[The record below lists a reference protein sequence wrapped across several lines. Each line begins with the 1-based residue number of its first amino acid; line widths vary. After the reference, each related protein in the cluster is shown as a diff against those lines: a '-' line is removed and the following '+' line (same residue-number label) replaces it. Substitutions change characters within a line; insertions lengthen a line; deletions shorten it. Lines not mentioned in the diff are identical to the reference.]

1 MVLFLA
7 TGGRMI
13 FNRKSKDGKVK
24 AEVYIN
30 YGDGNGSANGQKRI
44 KKAKVLINPCL
55 SVLEILK
62 MVSNIE
68 YTPDESATGHMGS
81 MITAIDGFKIDL
93 THFWLYYLREED
105 DAGWKL
111 PMETPDSVLIKK
123 NTMIAWRYHDL
134 QKRGPGA
141 AGNQIFGPFFSTEC
155 ISRVKRC
162 NRQF

>member
-1 MVLFLA
+1 
-7 TGGRMI
+7 MI
-13 FNRKSKDGKVK
+13 LNRKSKDGKVK

-30 YGDGNGSANGQKRI
+30 YGDRNESVNGQKRI
-44 KKAKVLINPCL
+44 KRAEVLIDPCL

-62 MVSNIE
+62 MVSIID

-81 MITAIDGFKIDL
+81 MITAIDGCKNDL

-105 DAGWKL
+105 DGGWRL

-123 NTMIAWRYHDL
+123 NIMIAWRYHDL
-134 QKRGPGA
+134 QEKGPGA
-141 AGNQIFGPFFSTEC
+141 AGNQVFGPFYSKEC
-155 ISRVKRC
+155 IARVKRC